1 MSEPVVGVLLIALM
15 FVLFAMGLEIAVS
28 LGLVGVLGL
37 LWLKGFTVGLGVVG
51 SIAAISYHW
60 GVGAIEGGAWY
71 PAGPRPNVRV
81 RVLCQP
87 HGIATR
93 PPPGIPFMTATL
105 RG

>member
-1 MSEPVVGVLLIALM
+1 MSDDAAHGKEILM
-15 FVLFAMGLEIAVS
+15 PLCYQLS
-28 LGLVGVLGL
+28 LGRRGDRR
-37 LWLKGFTVGLGVVG
+37 
-51 SIAAISYHW
+51 
-60 GVGAIEGGAWY
+60 GAWY

-105 RG
+105 LGHD